1 MKFFGSHRFLAILLT
16 ATLFATNSVA
26 QTSFVT
32 GLEGG
37 FTFSAA
43 QCGDAAKSFSFTTGG
58 HIFKVL
64 TFYYYGST
72 LTAVENAAGKRTIL
86 FVNGKPN
93 MPTSSGKSYPTIG
106 FSGNSELKT
115 NEYTVG
121 AHDFTDDG
129 EMELVIGVRTKD
141 GDGQAIYI
149 FAFASN
155 QWKCLGEMVIKD
167 REVRSSRVF
176 RQTVT
181 IKDAATS
188 VLYTWTYHGG
198 HFDFLSSDHQNDPDA
213 LYR

>member
-16 ATLFATNSVA
+16 ATLFAINSTA
-26 QTSFVT
+26 QTSFIT

-37 FTFSAA
+37 FAFSAA

-58 HIFKVL
+58 HTFKVL
-64 TFYYYGST
+64 TFYYNGST
-72 LTAVENAAGKRTIL
+72 LTTVENTAGKRTIL

-93 MPTSSGKSYPTIG
+93 MPTSSGKSYPVLG
-106 FSGNSELKT
+106 FSGDAELKT

-129 EMELVIGVRTKD
+129 EAELLIGVRT
-141 GDGQAIYI
+141 GDGKGQGIYI
-149 FAFASN
+149 FSFSAG
-155 QWKCLGEMVIKD
+155 QWKCLGEMVTKGRAI
-167 REVRSSRVF
+167 RSSRVF

-181 IKDAATS
+181 IKDADTN

-198 HFDFLSSDHQNDPDA
+198 HFDFLSSDHQNNPDL
-213 LYR
+213 LY